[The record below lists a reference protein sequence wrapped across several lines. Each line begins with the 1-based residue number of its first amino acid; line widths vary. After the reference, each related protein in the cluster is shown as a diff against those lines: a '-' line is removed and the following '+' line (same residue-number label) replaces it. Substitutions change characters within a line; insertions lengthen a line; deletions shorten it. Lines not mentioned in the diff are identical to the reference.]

1 MDALLGLD
9 EKHNTATITI
19 HSEIIRR
26 LLAIE
31 RPTGKPIDLIKSSL
45 SNLSIL
51 ERGTTRYQISTLRKQ
66 LEIIYLQES
75 A

>member
-31 RPTGKPIDLIKSSL
+31 RPTGKPIDVRDVRKKV
-45 SNLSIL
+45 
-51 ERGTTRYQISTLRKQ
+51 EGRVST
-66 LEIIYLQES
+66 
-75 A
+75 